1 MTSHTVQGGST
12 SLESIRIIDHLFGIL
27 EEYGQ
32 GDYIG
37 EPAQT
42 MQLTIVVLDQQYWLL
57 SFMIAVKYFP
67 NISSMLKS
75 TPLRFCSTP
84 SSPEIGTNMLLP
96 SGESVGKHGHD
107 IIGGLYLASLGFPP
121 EVWELVRDHVVA
133 KRYLTAVEEGY
144 HHALSEASKLSLGFQ
159 GGPFSHSEIKNFEQD
174 PLFFE
179 KVQMRRFDDAAKIV
193 GKHQEGWYI
202 NITRFYMELF
212 VLLCITLVLILLGMG
227 LNSRRWVNKKLPPG
241 PRGLPILGNIFQL
254 GTGSVWLAFDELK
267 SRYGP
272 IVYLNMAGQNTIVL
286 NHKAAAIELLE
297 RRSAIYSDR
306 PRFIVAEY
314 LGSQSV
320 MPFTRYG
327 KLWKAMRRAG
337 HRVLHARASTKYQPV
352 QIQESII
359 LTHDLLCNTSSPLLT
374 KIHNS
379 ASTMCHQLIARH
391 NHNFL
396 HLIAAYPGAHLVE
409 AVPILD
415 YLPSAMA
422 KWKRE
427 AQRDSQ
433 HITAVVEQY
442 YNDAVRN
449 DLQQATLCAGLATD
463 QVATGLS
470 DIENAWVAA
479 TLAAGALETTSIS
492 LSFFLYAMSQHQ
504 NVQQQAQI
512 ELDRVVGQ
520 SRTPNFV
527 DMAQLPYVRAIVKE
541 VLRWQP
547 AVPLAVPHVVMEDDW
562 YEGYFIPK
570 GTTII
575 PNVNEPR

>member
-1 MTSHTVQGGST
+1 
-12 SLESIRIIDHLFGIL
+12 
-27 EEYGQ
+27 
-32 GDYIG
+32 
-37 EPAQT
+37 
-42 MQLTIVVLDQQYWLL
+42 
-57 SFMIAVKYFP
+57 
-67 NISSMLKS
+67 
-75 TPLRFCSTP
+75 
-84 SSPEIGTNMLLP
+84 
-96 SGESVGKHGHD
+96 
-107 IIGGLYLASLGFPP
+107 
-121 EVWELVRDHVVA
+121 
-133 KRYLTAVEEGY
+133 
-144 HHALSEASKLSLGFQ
+144 
-159 GGPFSHSEIKNFEQD
+159 
-174 PLFFE
+174 
-179 KVQMRRFDDAAKIV
+179 
-193 GKHQEGWYI
+193 
-202 NITRFYMELF
+202 MELF

-359 LTHDLLCNTSSPLLT
+359 LTHDLF
-374 KIHNS
+374 S
-379 ASTMCHQLIARH
+379 ASTMVSVLYGRNLLPSGNPTLSNLAHR
-391 NHNFL
+391 FTS
-396 HLIAAYPGAHLVE
+396 AAYPGAHLVE

-470 DIENAWVAA
+470 DIENAW
-479 TLAAGALETTSIS
+479 TCIS

-575 PNVNEPR
+575 PNVWSMNRDKDIYGPDADQFRPERFLQQHDSGMNAQIFTLRAEYEKDDGHCVYGFGRRACAGRHVADNALFINICTILWALHIEPEIHTNIGSREEVKDMLNPMPVFQCRFLPRFPEAKRVLQYLRDEIIQGRTDVVS

>member
-1 MTSHTVQGGST
+1 
-12 SLESIRIIDHLFGIL
+12 
-27 EEYGQ
+27 
-32 GDYIG
+32 
-37 EPAQT
+37 
-42 MQLTIVVLDQQYWLL
+42 
-57 SFMIAVKYFP
+57 
-67 NISSMLKS
+67 
-75 TPLRFCSTP
+75 
-84 SSPEIGTNMLLP
+84 
-96 SGESVGKHGHD
+96 
-107 IIGGLYLASLGFPP
+107 
-121 EVWELVRDHVVA
+121 
-133 KRYLTAVEEGY
+133 
-144 HHALSEASKLSLGFQ
+144 
-159 GGPFSHSEIKNFEQD
+159 
-174 PLFFE
+174 
-179 KVQMRRFDDAAKIV
+179 
-193 GKHQEGWYI
+193 
-202 NITRFYMELF
+202 MELF

-254 GTGSVWLAFDELK
+254 GTVPVWLAFDELK

-327 KLWKAMRRAG
+327 KLWKVMRRAG

-359 LTHDLLCNTSSPLLT
+359 LTHDLLNLLPSG
-374 KIHNS
+374 NPVPSVDS
-379 ASTMCHQLIARH
+379 ASQSQLLAPHVCDTGTLRLTSDVLETLSNLTH
-391 NHNFL
+391 RFTS
-396 HLIAAYPGAHLVE
+396 AAYPGAHLVE
-409 AVPILD
+409 SVPILD
-415 YLPSAMA
+415 YLPPAMA

-449 DLQQATLCAGLATD
+449 DLQQTTLCAGLATD

-504 NVQQQAQI
+504 NVQKQAQI

-575 PNVNEPR
+575 PNVWSMNRDKDIYGPDADQFRPERFLQQHDSGMNAQIFTLRAEYEKDGGHCAYGFGRRACAGRHVADNALFINICTILWALHIEPEIHTNIGSREEVKDMLK

>member
-1 MTSHTVQGGST
+1 
-12 SLESIRIIDHLFGIL
+12 
-27 EEYGQ
+27 
-32 GDYIG
+32 
-37 EPAQT
+37 
-42 MQLTIVVLDQQYWLL
+42 
-57 SFMIAVKYFP
+57 
-67 NISSMLKS
+67 
-75 TPLRFCSTP
+75 
-84 SSPEIGTNMLLP
+84 
-96 SGESVGKHGHD
+96 
-107 IIGGLYLASLGFPP
+107 
-121 EVWELVRDHVVA
+121 
-133 KRYLTAVEEGY
+133 
-144 HHALSEASKLSLGFQ
+144 
-159 GGPFSHSEIKNFEQD
+159 
-174 PLFFE
+174 
-179 KVQMRRFDDAAKIV
+179 
-193 GKHQEGWYI
+193 
-202 NITRFYMELF
+202 MELF
-212 VLLCITLVLILLGMG
+212 ILLCIPFVLILLRVG
-227 LNSRRWVNKKLPPG
+227 LNSLRGVNKRLPPG

-254 GTGSVWLAFDELK
+254 GTGSQWLTFDQLK

-272 IVYLNMAGQNTIVL
+272 IVYLNMAGQNIIVL
-286 NHKAAAIELLE
+286 NTKAAAIELLE
-297 RRSAIYSDR
+297 RRSVIYSDR

-320 MPFTRYG
+320 MAFARYG
-327 KLWKAMRRAG
+327 RLWKAMRRAG

-379 ASTMCHQLIARH
+379 ASTMVSVLYGRNLLPSGNPVPSVDSASQPRLLAPHVCDTGTLRFTSDVLESLS
-391 NHNFL
+391 NFT
-396 HLIAAYPGAHLVE
+396 HRFTSAVYPGAHLVE
-409 AVPILD
+409 SVPILD
-415 YLPSAMA
+415 YLPPAMV

-433 HITAVVEQY
+433 HITAMVEQY

-575 PNVNEPR
+575 ANVWSMNRDKDIYGPDADQFRPERFLQQHDSGMNAQIFTLRAEYEKDDGHSAYGFGRRVCVGRHVADNALFINICTILWALRIEPEPEIHANVGSREQVKDILNPMPDFQCRFLPRFPEAKQVLQHLRDEIV

>member
-1 MTSHTVQGGST
+1 
-12 SLESIRIIDHLFGIL
+12 
-27 EEYGQ
+27 
-32 GDYIG
+32 
-37 EPAQT
+37 
-42 MQLTIVVLDQQYWLL
+42 
-57 SFMIAVKYFP
+57 
-67 NISSMLKS
+67 
-75 TPLRFCSTP
+75 
-84 SSPEIGTNMLLP
+84 
-96 SGESVGKHGHD
+96 
-107 IIGGLYLASLGFPP
+107 
-121 EVWELVRDHVVA
+121 
-133 KRYLTAVEEGY
+133 
-144 HHALSEASKLSLGFQ
+144 
-159 GGPFSHSEIKNFEQD
+159 
-174 PLFFE
+174 
-179 KVQMRRFDDAAKIV
+179 
-193 GKHQEGWYI
+193 
-202 NITRFYMELF
+202 
-212 VLLCITLVLILLGMG
+212 MG

-359 LTHDLLCNTSSPLLT
+359 LTHDFASQPQLLAPHVCDTGTLRLTSDVLETLSNLAHRFT
-374 KIHNS
+374 S
-379 ASTMCHQLIARH
+379 
-391 NHNFL
+391 
-396 HLIAAYPGAHLVE
+396 AAYPGAHLVE

-520 SRTPNFV
+520 PRTPNFV

-575 PNVNEPR
+575 PNVWSMNRDKDIYGPDADQFRPERFLQQHDSGMNAQIFTLRAEYEKDDGHCAYGFGRRACAGRHVADNALFINICTILWALHIEPEIHTNIGSREEVKDMLK

>member
-1 MTSHTVQGGST
+1 
-12 SLESIRIIDHLFGIL
+12 
-27 EEYGQ
+27 
-32 GDYIG
+32 
-37 EPAQT
+37 
-42 MQLTIVVLDQQYWLL
+42 
-57 SFMIAVKYFP
+57 
-67 NISSMLKS
+67 
-75 TPLRFCSTP
+75 
-84 SSPEIGTNMLLP
+84 
-96 SGESVGKHGHD
+96 
-107 IIGGLYLASLGFPP
+107 
-121 EVWELVRDHVVA
+121 
-133 KRYLTAVEEGY
+133 
-144 HHALSEASKLSLGFQ
+144 
-159 GGPFSHSEIKNFEQD
+159 
-174 PLFFE
+174 
-179 KVQMRRFDDAAKIV
+179 
-193 GKHQEGWYI
+193 
-202 NITRFYMELF
+202 MELF
-212 VLLCITLVLILLGMG
+212 VLLCITFVLILFGMG
-227 LNSRRWVNKKLPPG
+227 LNSRRGVNKKLPPG

-254 GTGSVWLAFDELK
+254 GTGSMWLAFDELK

-272 IVYLNMAGQNTIVL
+272 IVYLNMAGRNTIVL
-286 NHKAAAIELLE
+286 NTKAAATELLE

-314 LGSQSV
+314 LGSQSA
-320 MPFTRYG
+320 MPFARYG
-327 KLWKAMRRAG
+327 KSWKAMRRAG

-379 ASTMCHQLIARH
+379 ASTMVSVLYGRNLLPSGNPEPSTLSNLAHRFA
-391 NHNFL
+391 N
-396 HLIAAYPGAHLVE
+396 AACPGAYLVE

-415 YLPSAMA
+415 YFPPAMA

-433 HITAVVEQY
+433 HITTMVKQY

-449 DLQQATLCAGLATD
+449 DLQRSTLCAGLATD

-470 DIENAWVAA
+470 DVENAWVAV

-504 NVQQQAQI
+504 NVQEQAQI

-520 SRTPNFV
+520 SRTPKFA

-547 AVPLAVPHVVMEDDW
+547 ALPIAVPHVVMEDDW

-575 PNVNEPR
+575 PNVWSMNRDKDIYGPDADQFRPERFLQRHDSGTNAQIFTLRAEYEKDDGHCAYGFGRRVCAGRHVADNALFINTCTILWALRIESGPEIHTNIGSREEVKDMLK